1 VGSSWQQLITK
12 KKENCKMSRAVNGTV
27 SRRRRKKILKMA
39 KGYRSVRSTAFR
51 KAREAVEHGLCYAY
65 RDRKNRKREFRR
77 LWIAR
82 INAAVRAEG
91 MNYSQFMYGL
101 KKADIQLDRKVLS
114 DLAINNQTT
123 FKSLTETARA
133 QLA

>member
-1 VGSSWQQLITK
+1 
-12 KKENCKMSRAVNGTV
+12 MSRAVNGTV

-101 KKADIQLDRKVLS
+101 KKAQIELDRKVLS
-114 DLAINNQTT
+114 DLAINNQKT

>member
-1 VGSSWQQLITK
+1 
-12 KKENCKMSRAVNGTV
+12 MPRAVNGTI
-27 SRRRRKKILKMA
+27 SRKRRKKILKIA

-65 RDRKNRKREFRR
+65 RDRKNRKREFLR

-82 INAAVRAEG
+82 INAAVLAEG

-101 KKADIQLDRKVLS
+101 KKAQIELDRKVLS
-114 DLAINNQTT
+114 DLAINNQKT

>member
-1 VGSSWQQLITK
+1 
-12 KKENCKMSRAVNGTV
+12 MSRAVNGTV

-114 DLAINNQTT
+114 DLAISNQTT

-133 QLA
+133 QLT

>member
-1 VGSSWQQLITK
+1 MPS
-12 KKENCKMSRAVNGTV
+12 AVNGTV
-27 SRRRRKKILKMA
+27 SRRRRKKILKKA

-51 KAREAVEHGLCYAY
+51 KAREAVEHGLSYAY

-114 DLAINNQTT
+114 DLAINNQDT

>member
-1 VGSSWQQLITK
+1 
-12 KKENCKMSRAVNGTV
+12 MPRAVNGTV

-51 KAREAVEHGLCYAY
+51 KAREAVEHGLSYAY

-77 LWIAR
+77 LWITR

-114 DLAINNQTT
+114 DLAINNQKT

-133 QLA
+133 KLT

>member
-1 VGSSWQQLITK
+1 
-12 KKENCKMSRAVNGTV
+12 MPRAVNGTV

-51 KAREAVEHGLCYAY
+51 KAREAVEHGLSYAY

-101 KKADIQLDRKVLS
+101 KKAEIQLDRKVLS
-114 DLAINNQTT
+114 DLAINNQDT

-133 QLA
+133 QLT

>member
-1 VGSSWQQLITK
+1 
-12 KKENCKMSRAVNGTV
+12 MPRAVNGTV
-27 SRRRRKKILKMA
+27 SRKRRKKILKMA

-101 KKADIQLDRKVLS
+101 KKADIQVDRKMLS
-114 DLAINNQTT
+114 DLAINNQET
-123 FKSLTETARA
+123 FKFLTQTARE

>member
-1 VGSSWQQLITK
+1 
-12 KKENCKMSRAVNGTV
+12 MSRAVNGTV

-51 KAREAVEHGLCYAY
+51 KAREAVEHGLSYAY

-114 DLAINNQTT
+114 DLAINNQDT

-133 QLA
+133 QLT

>member
-1 VGSSWQQLITK
+1 
-12 KKENCKMSRAVNGTV
+12 MPRAVNGTI
-27 SRRRRKKILKMA
+27 SRKRRKKILKMA
-39 KGYRSVRSTAFR
+39 KGYRSIRSTAFR

-82 INAAVRAEG
+82 INAAVRGEG

-101 KKADIQLDRKVLS
+101 KKADIQVDRKMLS
-114 DLAINNQTT
+114 DLAINNQET

>member
-1 VGSSWQQLITK
+1 
-12 KKENCKMSRAVNGTV
+12 MPRAVNGTV
-27 SRRRRKKILKMA
+27 SRKRRKKILKMA

-101 KKADIQLDRKVLS
+101 KKADIQVDRKILS
-114 DLAINNQTT
+114 DLAINNQAT

>member
-1 VGSSWQQLITK
+1 
-12 KKENCKMSRAVNGTV
+12 MPRAVNGTV
-27 SRRRRKKILKMA
+27 SRRRRKKILKIA

-51 KAREAVEHGLCYAY
+51 KAREAVEHGLSYAY

-114 DLAINNQTT
+114 DLAINNQET

-133 QLA
+133 QLT

>member
-1 VGSSWQQLITK
+1 
-12 KKENCKMSRAVNGTV
+12 MARAVNGTV

-51 KAREAVEHGLCYAY
+51 KAREAVEHGLSYAY

-114 DLAINNQTT
+114 DLAINNQET

-133 QLA
+133 QLT

>member
-1 VGSSWQQLITK
+1 
-12 KKENCKMSRAVNGTV
+12 MPRAVNGTV
-27 SRRRRKKILKMA
+27 SRRRRKNILKMA
-39 KGYRSVRSTAFR
+39 KGFRSVRSTAFR
-51 KAREAVEHGLCYAY
+51 KAREAVEHGLSYAY

-114 DLAINNQTT
+114 DLAINNQKT

-133 QLA
+133 QLT

>member
-1 VGSSWQQLITK
+1 
-12 KKENCKMSRAVNGTV
+12 MPRAVNGTV

-51 KAREAVEHGLCYAY
+51 KPREAVAHGLSYAY

-91 MNYSQFMYGL
+91 MRYSQFIDGL
-101 KKADIQLDRKVLS
+101 KNADIQLDRKVLS
-114 DLAINNQTT
+114 DLAINNHET

-133 QLA
+133 QFA

>member
-1 VGSSWQQLITK
+1 
-12 KKENCKMSRAVNGTV
+12 MPRAVNGTI

-101 KKADIQLDRKVLS
+101 KKAQIELDRKVLS
-114 DLAINNQTT
+114 DLAINNQET
-123 FKSLTETARA
+123 FKSLTDTARA

>member
-1 VGSSWQQLITK
+1 
-12 KKENCKMSRAVNGTV
+12 MPRAVNGTI
-27 SRRRRKKILKMA
+27 SRKRRKKILKMA

-101 KKADIQLDRKVLS
+101 KKADIQVDRKMLS
-114 DLAINNQTT
+114 DLAINNQET

>member
-1 VGSSWQQLITK
+1 
-12 KKENCKMSRAVNGTV
+12 MPRAVNGTI
-27 SRRRRKKILKMA
+27 SRKRRKKILKMA

-101 KKADIQLDRKVLS
+101 KKADIQVDRKMLS
-114 DLAINNQTT
+114 DLAINNQET
-123 FKSLTETARA
+123 FKSLTQTARE

>member
-1 VGSSWQQLITK
+1 
-12 KKENCKMSRAVNGTV
+12 MPRAVNGTV

-51 KAREAVEHGLCYAY
+51 KAREAVEHGLSYAY

-91 MNYSQFMYGL
+91 MNYSQFMHGL

-133 QLA
+133 QLT

>member
-1 VGSSWQQLITK
+1 MPRV
-12 KKENCKMSRAVNGTV
+12 VNGTV

-51 KAREAVEHGLCYAY
+51 KAREAVEHGLSYAY

-91 MNYSQFMYGL
+91 LNYSQFMYGL

-114 DLAINNQTT
+114 DLAINNQKT

-133 QLA
+133 QLT

>member
-1 VGSSWQQLITK
+1 
-12 KKENCKMSRAVNGTV
+12 MPRAVNGTV

-39 KGYRSVRSTAFR
+39 KGYRSLRSTAFR
-51 KAREAVEHGLCYAY
+51 KAREAVEHGLSYAY

-101 KKADIQLDRKVLS
+101 KKADVQLDRKVLS
-114 DLAINNQTT
+114 DLAINNQKT

-133 QLA
+133 QLT

>member
-1 VGSSWQQLITK
+1 
-12 KKENCKMSRAVNGTV
+12 MPRAVNGTV

-51 KAREAVEHGLCYAY
+51 KAREAVEHGLSYAY

-91 MNYSQFMYGL
+91 MNYSQFINGL

-114 DLAINNQTT
+114 DLAINNQDT

>member
-1 VGSSWQQLITK
+1 
-12 KKENCKMSRAVNGTV
+12 MPRAVNGTV

-82 INAAVRAEG
+82 INAAVSAEG

-133 QLA
+133 QLT

>member
-1 VGSSWQQLITK
+1 
-12 KKENCKMSRAVNGTV
+12 MPRAVNGTI
-27 SRRRRKKILKMA
+27 SRKRRKKILKMA

-51 KAREAVEHGLCYAY
+51 KAREAVDHGLCYAY

-82 INAAVRAEG
+82 INAAVSAEG

-101 KKADIQLDRKVLS
+101 KKADIQVDRKMLS
-114 DLAINNQTT
+114 DLAINNQET
-123 FKSLTETARA
+123 FKSLTDTARA

>member
-1 VGSSWQQLITK
+1 
-12 KKENCKMSRAVNGTV
+12 MSRAVNGTV

-39 KGYRSVRSTAFR
+39 KGYRSIRSTAFR

-133 QLA
+133 QLT

>member
-1 VGSSWQQLITK
+1 MPRV
-12 KKENCKMSRAVNGTV
+12 VNGTV

-51 KAREAVEHGLCYAY
+51 KAREAVEHGLSYAY

-133 QLA
+133 QLT

>member
-1 VGSSWQQLITK
+1 
-12 KKENCKMSRAVNGTV
+12 MPRAVSGTV
-27 SRRRRKKILKMA
+27 SRKRRKKILKLA
-39 KGYRSVRSTAFR
+39 KGYRSIRSTAFR

-91 MNYSQFMYGL
+91 LNYSQFMYGL
-101 KKADIQLDRKVLS
+101 KKAEIELDRKVLS
-114 DLAINNQTT
+114 DMAIHNQDS
-123 FKSLTETARA
+123 FKALTETARA
-133 QLA
+133 QLR

>member
-1 VGSSWQQLITK
+1 
-12 KKENCKMSRAVNGTV
+12 MPRAVNGTI
-27 SRRRRKKILKMA
+27 SRKRRKKILKMA
-39 KGYRSVRSTAFR
+39 KGYRSVRSTAFS

-101 KKADIQLDRKVLS
+101 KKADIQVDRKMLS
-114 DLAINNQTT
+114 DLAINNQET
-123 FKSLTETARA
+123 FKSLTQTARA

>member
-1 VGSSWQQLITK
+1 
-12 KKENCKMSRAVNGTV
+12 MPRAVNGTD
-27 SRRRRKKILKMA
+27 SRRRQKKILKMA

-51 KAREAVEHGLCYAY
+51 KAREAVEHGLSYAY

-114 DLAINNQTT
+114 DLAINNQKT

-133 QLA
+133 QLT

>member
-1 VGSSWQQLITK
+1 
-12 KKENCKMSRAVNGTV
+12 MSRAVNGTV

-51 KAREAVEHGLCYAY
+51 KAREAVEHGLSYAY

-91 MNYSQFMYGL
+91 LNYSQFMYGL

-114 DLAINNQTT
+114 DLAINNQET

-133 QLA
+133 QLV

>member
-1 VGSSWQQLITK
+1 
-12 KKENCKMSRAVNGTV
+12 MPRAVNGTI
-27 SRRRRKKILKMA
+27 SRKRRKKILKIA
-39 KGYRSVRSTAFR
+39 KGQRSVRSTAFR

-101 KKADIQLDRKVLS
+101 KKAQIELDRKVLS
-114 DLAINNQTT
+114 DLAINNQKT

>member
-1 VGSSWQQLITK
+1 
-12 KKENCKMSRAVNGTV
+12 MSRAVNGTV
-27 SRRRRKKILKMA
+27 SRRRRKKFLRMA

-51 KAREAVEHGLCYAY
+51 KAREAVEHGLSYAY

-114 DLAINNQTT
+114 DLAINNQKT

-133 QLA
+133 QLT